1 MRSRT
6 CCSGTTAAETQ
17 AKRLT
22 TKKVIEVILVREQS
36 RFKLATE
43 NFHFLRSNLQPA
55 QKEDTLSGTLLYS
68 VPATHFAD
76 SWSIQNRTNDRQ
88 TAQEANHRGKE
99 VAEFDVCASGPPT
112 IDRCG
117 RLPEQIDEAKRLD
130 NHAKERVAA
139 DHHEEAESEANAAAQ
154 LLALRKEAHLAQ
166 ARPHI
171 ASVSTRLIARST
183 SHCLGCAQRQR
194 DSNDKQDLCP
204 RASAQRAVGAMTSP
218 YVAQGQQRSVKEQH
232 HAKHD
237 EQRSN
242 ARQQHANLCARMC
255 VIVSACVTKHHCA
268 SL

>member
-1 MRSRT
+1 MT
-6 CCSGTTAAETQ
+6 
-17 AKRLT
+17 
-22 TKKVIEVILVREQS
+22 
-36 RFKLATE
+36 
-43 NFHFLRSNLQPA
+43 
-55 QKEDTLSGTLLYS
+55 
-68 VPATHFAD
+68 
-76 SWSIQNRTNDRQ
+76 
-88 TAQEANHRGKE
+88 
-99 VAEFDVCASGPPT
+99 
-112 IDRCG
+112 G
-117 RLPEQIDEAKRLD
+117 RLRKKPITVGKKSLNSTFARQDHQQSIGAGVPEQIDEAKRLD